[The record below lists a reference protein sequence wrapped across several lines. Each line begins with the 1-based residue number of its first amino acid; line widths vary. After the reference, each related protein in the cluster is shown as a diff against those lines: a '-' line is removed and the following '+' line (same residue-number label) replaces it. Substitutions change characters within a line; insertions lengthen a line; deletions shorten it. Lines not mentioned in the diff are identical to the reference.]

1 MKHLAFAPGKRE
13 KSLILM
19 RKNPWFTRTVKGVWG
34 IMVFD
39 MCIRSEIWIYVLNE
53 QEDKSI
59 WWMPWH

>member
-1 MKHLAFAPGKRE
+1 MFAPGKHE

-19 RKNPWFTRTVKGVWG
+19 RKNPWFAHAVKGVWG
-34 IMVFD
+34 IMVFG

>member
-19 RKNPWFTRTVKGVWG
+19 RKNPWFAGTGKGVSG

-39 MCIRSEIWIYVLNE
+39 VCMR
-53 QEDKSI
+53 
-59 WWMPWH
+59 